1 VVNKILQYG
10 TKHPDISKY
19 VKSLRYFKHGIGG
32 KPPGRRVLITEFSSL
47 SDMENF
53 FERLKNE
60 VEWQKLKQKWADVME
75 QTTVETLLWTDQ
87 HRELW
92 TEK

>member
-1 VVNKILQYG
+1 
-10 TKHPDISKY
+10 
-19 VKSLRYFKHGIGG
+19 
-32 KPPGRRVLITEFSSL
+32 
-47 SDMENF
+47 MENF